1 MRHWK
6 NIQGKYLSITSIT
19 VVVKSLKISYK
30 QGRSER
36 LRLQFQSCFVFLDS
50 WIKNT
55 GDIIKTESL
64 MRLAVQDQIYIYF
77 FSQVEILVRVYKIHK
92 IKRNPLIPWGC
103 EQSSGNVWT
112 LLLSQKRLRAGE
124 KARRKGEVTLPP
136 LFHPMAT
143 THSGIFTGSSAFV
156 TRWEGPSRDI
166 FAIEN
171 IKECKSRKVEKRN
184 NSRWE
189 WQSIERKEG
198 RTTGKERLF

>member
-1 MRHWK
+1 M
-6 NIQGKYLSITSIT
+6 
-19 VVVKSLKISYK
+19 VVKSLKISYK

-36 LRLQFQSCFVFLDS
+36 LCLQFQSCFVFLDS

-64 MRLAVQDQIYIYF
+64 MQLAVQDQIYIYI

-92 IKRNPLIPWGC
+92 IKWNPLIPWGC
-103 EQSSGNVWT
+103 EQSTGNVWT

-124 KARRKGEVTLPP
+124 KAGERERWHCHPCSTPWPP
-136 LFHPMAT
+136 
-143 THSGIFTGSSAFV
+143 HSGIFTGSSAFV
-156 TRWEGPSRDI
+156 TRWEGPTRDI
-166 FAIEN
+166 FATEN
-171 IKECKSRKVEKRN
+171 IKEYKSRKVEKRN